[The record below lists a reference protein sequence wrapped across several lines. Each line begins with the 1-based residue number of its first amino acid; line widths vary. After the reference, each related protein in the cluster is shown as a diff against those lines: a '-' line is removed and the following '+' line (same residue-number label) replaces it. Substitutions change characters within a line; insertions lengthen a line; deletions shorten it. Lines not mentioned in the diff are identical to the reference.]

1 MTEWDKDSTGDS
13 IRGSIHESVHRD
25 IHNRINASVAE
36 RVGARADRTWGHQG
50 GYHGIIW
57 GGAVCLIGVL
67 LLLDHLGYV
76 SADHFWRFWPM
87 LLIVAGAINLTQTGK
102 RIWGGL
108 LLVAGILF
116 QLDGLG
122 VLRFHWADLW
132 PLVVIAAGAMM
143 IWRSVEARRDR
154 DAYGGPAATLGG
166 MNATAVFGGV
176 ERRVSS
182 RDFKRGSISAVFGG
196 AEIDFHDAD
205 IDGPEGMLE
214 VNAIFGGAEIRVP
227 DTWRVEFRG
236 QTLFGGYSDTT
247 RQTVSGDPNASSVRK
262 TLIIT
267 GTTLFGGVE
276 VKN

>member
-1 MTEWDKDSTGDS
+1 MTDWDKNSTGDS
-13 IRGSIHESVHRD
+13 IRDSIHESVHRD
-25 IHNRINASVAE
+25 IHNRINARMS
-36 RVGARADRTWGHQG
+36 RRCGDQG

-57 GGAVCLIGVL
+57 GGAVCLVGVF

-76 SADHFWRFWPM
+76 SADRLWRFWPM
-87 LLIVAGAINLTQTGK
+87 LLIVAGATNLTEGGK

-108 LLVAGILF
+108 LLAAGILF
-116 QLDGLG
+116 QLDALGL
-122 VLRFHWADLW
+122 LRFRWADLW
-132 PLVVIAAGAMM
+132 PLAIIAAGAMM
-143 IWRSVEARRDR
+143 IWRSVDARRNR
-154 DAYGGPAATLGG
+154 DAFGGQAAAIGG
-166 MNATAVFGGV
+166 MNATAIFGGV

-182 RDFKRGSISAVFGG
+182 RDFKRGSISAIFGG

-247 RQTVSGDPNASSVRK
+247 RQSVSGDPNASSVRK